1 MQKHITIPEDHS
13 IAAMFPL
20 LEQVDLNELAASI
33 ERNGQRRPII
43 LFQGKII
50 EGRNRARACALAG
63 VTPRTEEYDPTQHGT
78 SILQLVLD
86 ENLHRRHLTPS
97 QRAIIAAE
105 AVKAYQAEAA
115 MRATGKIDP
124 PNSNPTKTFGDG
136 TLIEDDEDALLDD
149 DEDDDDSMGATI
161 VRKPG
166 DDDDD
171 DDDMVAPDDVEED
184 LSKILKDRLASED
197 LPAEEDEVPD
207 NEERSTGDD
216 ELQPKRADELLCNSC
231 FLLVRKNA
239 PMCPIG
245 DDACPVFVK

>member
-1 MQKHITIPEDHS
+1 MAKKKIEPVEVE
-13 IAAMFPL
+13 
-20 LEQVDLNELAASI
+20 LEIDIDGDEIDDLEEL
-33 ERNGQRRPII
+33 E
-43 LFQGKII
+43 
-50 EGRNRARACALAG
+50 
-63 VTPRTEEYDPTQHGT
+63 
-78 SILQLVLD
+78 LD
-86 ENLHRRHLTPS
+86 EP
-97 QRAIIAAE
+97 
-105 AVKAYQAEAA
+105 
-115 MRATGKIDP
+115 
-124 PNSNPTKTFGDG
+124 
-136 TLIEDDEDALLDD
+136 LIEDDEDALLDD
-149 DEDDDDSMGATI
+149 DDDDDSMGATI

-231 FLLVRKNA
+231 FLLVRKTA

>member
-1 MQKHITIPEDHS
+1 VAKKKIEPVEIE
-13 IAAMFPL
+13 
-20 LEQVDLNELAASI
+20 LEIDLDGDEIDDLEEL
-33 ERNGQRRPII
+33 E
-43 LFQGKII
+43 
-50 EGRNRARACALAG
+50 
-63 VTPRTEEYDPTQHGT
+63 
-78 SILQLVLD
+78 LD
-86 ENLHRRHLTPS
+86 EP
-97 QRAIIAAE
+97 
-105 AVKAYQAEAA
+105 
-115 MRATGKIDP
+115 
-124 PNSNPTKTFGDG
+124 
-136 TLIEDDEDALLDD
+136 LIEDDEDALL
-149 DEDDDDSMGATI
+149 
-161 VRKPG
+161 
-166 DDDDD
+166 DDD

>member
-1 MQKHITIPEDHS
+1 MAKKKIEPVEVE
-13 IAAMFPL
+13 
-20 LEQVDLNELAASI
+20 LEIDLDGDEIDDLEEL
-33 ERNGQRRPII
+33 E
-43 LFQGKII
+43 
-50 EGRNRARACALAG
+50 
-63 VTPRTEEYDPTQHGT
+63 
-78 SILQLVLD
+78 LD
-86 ENLHRRHLTPS
+86 EPLT
-97 QRAIIAAE
+97 
-105 AVKAYQAEAA
+105 
-115 MRATGKIDP
+115 
-124 PNSNPTKTFGDG
+124 
-136 TLIEDDEDALLDD
+136 EDDDDALLDD
-149 DEDDDDSMGATI
+149 DDDDDSMGATI

-216 ELQPKRADELLCNSC
+216 ELQPKRADELLCSSC

>member
-1 MQKHITIPEDHS
+1 MAKKKIEPVEVE
-13 IAAMFPL
+13 
-20 LEQVDLNELAASI
+20 LEIDLDGDEIDDLEEL
-33 ERNGQRRPII
+33 E
-43 LFQGKII
+43 LD
-50 EGRNRARACALAG
+50 
-63 VTPRTEEYDPTQHGT
+63 DP
-78 SILQLVLD
+78 
-86 ENLHRRHLTPS
+86 
-97 QRAIIAAE
+97 
-105 AVKAYQAEAA
+105 
-115 MRATGKIDP
+115 
-124 PNSNPTKTFGDG
+124 
-136 TLIEDDEDALLDD
+136 LIEEDEDALLDD

-216 ELQPKRADELLCNSC
+216 ELQPKRADELLCSSC

-239 PMCPIG
+239 PLCPIG

>member
-1 MQKHITIPEDHS
+1 VAKKKIEPVEVE
-13 IAAMFPL
+13 
-20 LEQVDLNELAASI
+20 LEMDVDGDEIDDLEEL
-33 ERNGQRRPII
+33 E
-43 LFQGKII
+43 
-50 EGRNRARACALAG
+50 
-63 VTPRTEEYDPTQHGT
+63 
-78 SILQLVLD
+78 LD
-86 ENLHRRHLTPS
+86 EP
-97 QRAIIAAE
+97 
-105 AVKAYQAEAA
+105 
-115 MRATGKIDP
+115 
-124 PNSNPTKTFGDG
+124 
-136 TLIEDDEDALLDD
+136 LIEDDEDALLDD
-149 DEDDDDSMGATI
+149 DDDDDSMGATI

-216 ELQPKRADELLCNSC
+216 ELQPKRADELLCSSC

>member
-1 MQKHITIPEDHS
+1 MAKKKIEPVEVE
-13 IAAMFPL
+13 
-20 LEQVDLNELAASI
+20 LEIDLDGDEIDDLEEL
-33 ERNGQRRPII
+33 E
-43 LFQGKII
+43 
-50 EGRNRARACALAG
+50 
-63 VTPRTEEYDPTQHGT
+63 
-78 SILQLVLD
+78 LD
-86 ENLHRRHLTPS
+86 EPLT
-97 QRAIIAAE
+97 
-105 AVKAYQAEAA
+105 
-115 MRATGKIDP
+115 
-124 PNSNPTKTFGDG
+124 
-136 TLIEDDEDALLDD
+136 EDDDDALLDD
-149 DEDDDDSMGATI
+149 DDDDDDDDSMGATI

-216 ELQPKRADELLCNSC
+216 ELQPKRADELLCSSC

>member
-1 MQKHITIPEDHS
+1 MAKKKIEPVEVE
-13 IAAMFPL
+13 
-20 LEQVDLNELAASI
+20 LEIDLDGDEIDDLEEL
-33 ERNGQRRPII
+33 E
-43 LFQGKII
+43 
-50 EGRNRARACALAG
+50 
-63 VTPRTEEYDPTQHGT
+63 
-78 SILQLVLD
+78 LD
-86 ENLHRRHLTPS
+86 EP
-97 QRAIIAAE
+97 
-105 AVKAYQAEAA
+105 
-115 MRATGKIDP
+115 
-124 PNSNPTKTFGDG
+124 
-136 TLIEDDEDALLDD
+136 LIEVDEDALLDD

-216 ELQPKRADELLCNSC
+216 ELQPKRADELLCNGC

>member
-1 MQKHITIPEDHS
+1 MAKKKIEPVEVE
-13 IAAMFPL
+13 
-20 LEQVDLNELAASI
+20 LEIDLDGDEIDDLEEL
-33 ERNGQRRPII
+33 E
-43 LFQGKII
+43 
-50 EGRNRARACALAG
+50 
-63 VTPRTEEYDPTQHGT
+63 
-78 SILQLVLD
+78 LD
-86 ENLHRRHLTPS
+86 EPLT
-97 QRAIIAAE
+97 
-105 AVKAYQAEAA
+105 
-115 MRATGKIDP
+115 
-124 PNSNPTKTFGDG
+124 
-136 TLIEDDEDALLDD
+136 EDDDDALLDD
-149 DEDDDDSMGATI
+149 DDDDDDDDSMGATI

-197 LPAEEDEVPD
+197 LPAEDDEVPD

-216 ELQPKRADELLCNSC
+216 ELQPKRADELLCSSC

>member
-1 MQKHITIPEDHS
+1 VAKDDIDPED
-13 IAAMFPL
+13 IDVDIDIEGDEIDILEDLGDDPL
-20 LEQVDLNELAASI
+20 LVDE
-33 ERNGQRRPII
+33 
-43 LFQGKII
+43 
-50 EGRNRARACALAG
+50 
-63 VTPRTEEYDPTQHGT
+63 DD
-78 SILQLVLD
+78 VLD
-86 ENLHRRHLTPS
+86 
-97 QRAIIAAE
+97 
-105 AVKAYQAEAA
+105 
-115 MRATGKIDP
+115 DD
-124 PNSNPTKTFGDG
+124 DG
-136 TLIEDDEDALLDD
+136 DDEDAV
-149 DEDDDDSMGATI
+149 GATV
-161 VRKPG
+161 VRKAG

>member
-1 MQKHITIPEDHS
+1 VAKKKIEPVEVE
-13 IAAMFPL
+13 
-20 LEQVDLNELAASI
+20 LEIDLDGDEIDDLEEL
-33 ERNGQRRPII
+33 E
-43 LFQGKII
+43 
-50 EGRNRARACALAG
+50 
-63 VTPRTEEYDPTQHGT
+63 
-78 SILQLVLD
+78 LD
-86 ENLHRRHLTPS
+86 EP
-97 QRAIIAAE
+97 
-105 AVKAYQAEAA
+105 
-115 MRATGKIDP
+115 
-124 PNSNPTKTFGDG
+124 
-136 TLIEDDEDALLDD
+136 LIEEDDDALLD
-149 DEDDDDSMGATI
+149 DDDDSMGATI

>member
-1 MQKHITIPEDHS
+1 MAKKKIEPVEVE
-13 IAAMFPL
+13 
-20 LEQVDLNELAASI
+20 LEIDLDGDEIDDLEEL
-33 ERNGQRRPII
+33 E
-43 LFQGKII
+43 
-50 EGRNRARACALAG
+50 
-63 VTPRTEEYDPTQHGT
+63 
-78 SILQLVLD
+78 LD
-86 ENLHRRHLTPS
+86 EPLT
-97 QRAIIAAE
+97 
-105 AVKAYQAEAA
+105 
-115 MRATGKIDP
+115 
-124 PNSNPTKTFGDG
+124 
-136 TLIEDDEDALLDD
+136 EDDDDALLED
-149 DEDDDDSMGATI
+149 DDDDSMGATI

-166 DDDDD
+166 DDDED

-216 ELQPKRADELLCNSC
+216 ELQPKRADELLCSSC

>member
-1 MQKHITIPEDHS
+1 MAKKKIEPVEVEPEIDLDGDE
-13 IAAMFPL
+13 IDD
-20 LEQVDLNELAASI
+20 LEEL
-33 ERNGQRRPII
+33 E
-43 LFQGKII
+43 
-50 EGRNRARACALAG
+50 
-63 VTPRTEEYDPTQHGT
+63 
-78 SILQLVLD
+78 LD
-86 ENLHRRHLTPS
+86 EPLT
-97 QRAIIAAE
+97 
-105 AVKAYQAEAA
+105 
-115 MRATGKIDP
+115 
-124 PNSNPTKTFGDG
+124 
-136 TLIEDDEDALLDD
+136 EDDEDSLLDD
-149 DEDDDDSMGATI
+149 DDDDDSMGATI

-216 ELQPKRADELLCNSC
+216 ELQPKRPDELLCSSC